1 MTIRRNHDELGSDET
16 AFPIPDDGSFSN
28 TDQGSL
34 GAQEERHALVIGNK
48 AYLHPRPLDNPA
60 NDAAA
65 IAASL
70 KEVGFDVTLRNDT
83 DLKDLKGAV
92 REFVQKLPKGAVAL
106 VFFAGHGV

>member
-1 MTIRRNHDELGSDET
+1 
-16 AFPIPDDGSFSN
+16 
-28 TDQGSL
+28 
-34 GAQEERHALVIGNK
+34 
-48 AYLHPRPLDNPA
+48 
-60 NDAAA
+60 
-65 IAASL
+65 L